1 MQDAGADGL
10 VLFNRYLDPD
20 IDLDALQ
27 VQPPLTQVLDGMT
40 NWLETGEYA
49 SVEQAKGSM
58 SWGNCPD
65 PGALQ
70 RANSVKALISFT
82 SQE

>member
-49 SVEQAKGSM
+49 SVERQ
-58 SWGNCPD
+58 
-65 PGALQ
+65 
-70 RANSVKALISFT
+70 KAV
-82 SQE
+82 